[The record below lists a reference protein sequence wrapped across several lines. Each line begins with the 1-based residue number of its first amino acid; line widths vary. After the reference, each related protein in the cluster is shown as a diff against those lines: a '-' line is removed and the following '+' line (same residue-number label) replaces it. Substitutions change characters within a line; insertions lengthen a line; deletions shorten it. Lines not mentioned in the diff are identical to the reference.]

1 MGAVCSHSPLEAKR
15 IRRVQ
20 PTTIQA
26 RRSGAQQVSM
36 PRDNTKE
43 PNGATAT
50 VRRTTSEE
58 FIYLL
63 STGSWQEC

>member
-1 MGAVCSHSPLEAKR
+1 MAAASSHSSLEAKR

-50 VRRTTSEE
+50 VR
-58 FIYLL
+58 
-63 STGSWQEC
+63 